1 MSSSL
6 SSLYDQLRV
15 KEEQLN
21 RLIICEGELQQ
32 SHSDFQS
39 NKHLCMEPEL
49 ASNTWFGTLANEFDQ
64 IRESSILASY
74 EEIVGSQ
81 FSSIF
86 AALSAKIAEIK
97 AEIQRLKAEIAALEA
112 ALAAEAARTSASGAV
127 PSRF

>member
-6 SSLYDQLRV
+6 SALYYELRV

-21 RLIICEGELQQ
+21 RLIVCEGELRQ
-32 SHSDFQS
+32 SHSDFKNNQ
-39 NKHLCMEPEL
+39 HLCMEPEL

-64 IRESSILASY
+64 IRENSILASY